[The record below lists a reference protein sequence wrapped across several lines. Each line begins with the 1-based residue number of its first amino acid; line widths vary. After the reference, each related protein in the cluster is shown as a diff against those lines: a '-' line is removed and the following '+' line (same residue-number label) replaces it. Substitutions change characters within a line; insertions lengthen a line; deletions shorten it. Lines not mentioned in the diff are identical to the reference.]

1 MSTWGMGV
9 LVVAGVPVGRHH
21 GHHAAPL
28 QVGYEPIDWRPERPR
43 ADRLR
48 IKEHTC
54 DCLPTFYEL
63 CQAGGL
69 MFVRRT
75 ERARKGVVVHE
86 SPWVVA
92 KRTQELWLRLLMG
105 AAH

>member
-1 MSTWGMGV
+1 MV
-9 LVVAGVPVGRHH
+9 IGVPVERHH
-21 GHHAAPL
+21 GHHVAPL
-28 QVGYEPIDWRPERPR
+28 RHRHQSVDWRPERPR
-43 ADRLR
+43 AGRLR

-54 DCLPTFYEL
+54 DCRPVFYEL

-75 ERARKGVVVHE
+75 ERTRREVVVHE
-86 SPWVVA
+86 SPWTIA
-92 KRTQELWLRLLMG
+92 RRTQDLWLRLLEG

>member
-1 MSTWGMGV
+1 MV
-9 LVVAGVPVGRHH
+9 AEVVVVVPGERHH
-21 GHHAAPL
+21 SHHIGAL
-28 QVGYEPIDWRPERPR
+28 QEPHERIDWRPEQPR
-43 ADRLR
+43 VDRVR

-54 DCLPTFYEL
+54 DCKATFYEL

-75 ERARKGVVVHE
+75 HRQMGEVIVHE
-86 SPWVVA
+86 SPWTVA

-105 AAH
+105 SAR

>member
-1 MSTWGMGV
+1 MSTLGMGV
-9 LVVAGVPVGRHH
+9 PVVAGVPGGRRH
-21 GHHAAPL
+21 GRHAAPL
-28 QVGYEPIDWRPERPR
+28 QVRYEPIDWRPERPR

-48 IKEHTC
+48 IREYTC
-54 DCLPTFYEL
+54 DCLPVFYEL

-75 ERARKGVVVHE
+75 ERTRKGVVVHE
-86 SPWVVA
+86 SPWTVA
-92 KRTQELWLRLLMG
+92 GRTQELWLRLLMG